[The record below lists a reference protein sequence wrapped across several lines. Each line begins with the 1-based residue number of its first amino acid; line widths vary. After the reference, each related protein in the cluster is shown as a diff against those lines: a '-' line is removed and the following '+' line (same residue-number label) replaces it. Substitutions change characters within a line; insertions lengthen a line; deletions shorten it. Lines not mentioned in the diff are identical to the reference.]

1 MNAVYDKPA
10 NQLYSA
16 RNSLKPINTF
26 FAESVLEVRVRKVS
40 SPTRNPAPTN
50 TLSRLRLGSAA

>member
-1 MNAVYDKPA
+1 MNAAYDKPA

-26 FAESVLEVRVRKVS
+26 FAASD
-40 SPTRNPAPTN
+40 
-50 TLSRLRLGSAA
+50 

>member
-26 FAESVLEVRVRKVS
+26 FAESVLEVRVRKVT
-40 SPTRNPAPTN
+40 SPVRRPAPTN
-50 TLSRLRLGSAA
+50 APPRLKLRAAA